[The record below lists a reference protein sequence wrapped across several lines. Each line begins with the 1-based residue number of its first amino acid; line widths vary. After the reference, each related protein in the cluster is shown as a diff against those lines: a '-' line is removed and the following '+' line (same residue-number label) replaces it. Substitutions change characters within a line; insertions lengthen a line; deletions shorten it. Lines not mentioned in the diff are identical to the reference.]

1 MSLDAQIVSQE
12 LDATRQEARVVDP
25 ATGAPLGTV
34 AKTPPGGVE
43 EVVGQVA
50 SVQPLWALLRMED
63 RARYMRRMAQAIVDE
78 LDDLREA
85 IAREQGRPRTEVATL
100 ELLAAI
106 DALKWVAQEGASVLG
121 GRRVGVHR
129 SLFLTKRARIAYEPY
144 GVVGVIGAGSAPFA
158 QPLGQIA
165 GALLAGNGV
174 VFKPAPRAS
183 LTGERIG
190 RVLARAGL
198 PEGLVRVI
206 HGGADVGLEL
216 ARAPVDKLLFTGSP
230 TTGRA
235 VARECV
241 SHEKEVTVELGG
253 KDAMLVLSDA
263 HVARAAAGALWA
275 GCAGAGQAR
284 GAVERIYAAPEVT
297 ERLVARLIA
306 GARALTV
313 GDPSDPRVQMGPLAS
328 ARRLAHVCELV
339 DEAVAQGATLHCGGP
354 VETVDLVGLA
364 SSGPTAPKQ
373 DTVNDGVDYG
383 GPRSHLGAFYAPA
396 VLTGVTHEMRVMREP
411 VGGPV
416 LAIMSFDSVSEAIMM
431 ANDSPYGLGA
441 SVWTAD
447 RYRGMRV
454 ARELDAGMVWLN
466 DHLPSPAVSRGPW
479 GATAGSGL
487 GRTLGEA
494 GLRAC
499 AQEKLITWDPS
510 GVRGLW
516 WGPYDELSARA
527 AQTAARLR
535 STRDTDRERAWR
547 QGGTALARVGLR
559 ALARRS

>member
-1 MSLDAQIVSQE
+1 MDVI
-12 LDATRQEARVVDP
+12 DITARDPRTAPRSASALDP
-25 ATGAPLGTV
+25 ATGEAFDSIATIAPENVAEVVSQV
-34 AKTPPGGVE
+34 AK
-43 EVVGQVA
+43 
-50 SVQPLWALLRMED
+50 VQPLWALLRLED

-78 LDDLREA
+78 LDELRET
-85 IAREQGRPRTEVATL
+85 IAREQGRPRTEVAAL

-106 DALKWVAQEGASVLG
+106 DALKWVAADGASVLG

-174 VFKPAPRAS
+174 VFKPALRAC
-183 LTGERIG
+183 LAGERIG

-230 TTGRA
+230 ATGRA
-235 VARECV
+235 VARACV

-263 HVARAAAGALWA
+263 HVARAASGALWA

-297 ERLVARLIA
+297 ERLVARLVA
-306 GARALTV
+306 GARGLTV
-313 GDPSDPRVQMGPLAS
+313 GDPCDPRVQVGPLAS
-328 ARRLAHVCELV
+328 PRRVERVSELV
-339 DEAVAQGATLHCGGP
+339 REAVAQGATLHCGGP
-354 VETVDLVGLA
+354 LEPDAQVGTGPS
-364 SSGPTAPKQ
+364 SSGP
-373 DTVNDGVDYG
+373 G
-383 GPRSHLGAFYAPA
+383 GSQAHGARANLRAGAFYAPA
-396 VLTGVTHEMRVMREP
+396 ILTGVTHEMRLMREP

-416 LAIMSFDSVSEAIMM
+416 LAVMTVESVSEAIAL

-447 RYRGMRV
+447 RYRGLRI

-479 GATAGSGL
+479 GAAAGGGL
-487 GRTLGEA
+487 GRTLGQA

-510 GVRGLW
+510 GTRGLW
-516 WGPYDELSARA
+516 WGPYDELSARGARAA
-527 AQTAARLR
+527 AQLR
-535 STRDTDRERAWR
+535 STRDSDRERAWR
-547 QGGTALARVGLR
+547 EGAVALARVSAR
-559 ALARRS
+559 ALRRKP

>member
-1 MSLDAQIVSQE
+1 MSLDAIETNAADLPAAAHTASV
-12 LDATRQEARVVDP
+12 LDP
-25 ATGAPLGTV
+25 ATGEVLETVITTAPSEVADVVAQV
-34 AKTPPGGVE
+34 AK
-43 EVVGQVA
+43 
-50 SVQPLWALLRMED
+50 VQPLWALLRLED
-63 RARYMRRMAQAIVDE
+63 RTRYMRRMAQAIIDE
-78 LDDLREA
+78 LDELRET
-85 IAREQGRPRTEVATL
+85 IAREQGRPRTEVAAL
-100 ELLAAI
+100 ELLVAI
-106 DALKWVAQEGASVLG
+106 DALKWVAQDGANVLG
-121 GRRVGVHR
+121 ERRVGVHR
-129 SLFLTKRARIAYEPY
+129 SLSLTKRARIAYEPY

-174 VFKPAPRAS
+174 VFKPALRAS
-183 LTGERIG
+183 LAGERIA

-230 TTGRA
+230 ATGRA
-235 VARECV
+235 VAGECV
-241 SHEKEVTVELGG
+241 SQEKEVTVELGG
-253 KDAMLVLSDA
+253 KDAMLVLADA

-284 GAVERIYAAPEVT
+284 GAVERIYAAPEIA
-297 ERLVARLIA
+297 ERLVARLVF

-313 GDPSDPRVQMGPLAS
+313 GDPRDPRVQVGPLAS
-328 ARRLAHVCELV
+328 ARRVERVRELV
-339 DEAVAQGATLHCGGP
+339 EEAVAQGATLHCGGA
-354 VETVDLVGLA
+354 VEPGELVGFGPFGE
-364 SSGPTAPKQ
+364 SSADDEEPAGA
-373 DTVNDGVDYG
+373 GS
-383 GPRSHLGAFYAPA
+383 RAGAFFAPA
-396 VLTGVTHEMRVMREP
+396 VLTGVTHEMRLMREP
-411 VGGPV
+411 LGGPV
-416 LAIMSFDSVSEAIMM
+416 LAVMTAGSVSEAIAL

-447 RYRGMRV
+447 RYRGLRI

-479 GATAGSGL
+479 GAAAGSGL

-510 GVRGLW
+510 GSRGLW

-527 AQTAARLR
+527 ARTAAQLR
-535 STRDTDRERAWR
+535 STREGDREHAWR
-547 QGGTALARVGLR
+547 HGALTLARVGVR
-559 ALARRS
+559 ALGRRS